1 MVVALNEAGHLDWSD
16 WAATLGRS
24 LEANA
29 TTDNGEDGYYTAW
42 LDALEEILDRSG
54 LIGER
59 ERLARVA
66 AWDRAAQATPHGE
79 PITLDRAGQSTPDR
93 TAI

>member
-16 WAATLGRS
+16 WAATLGRA

-29 TTDNGEDGYYTAW
+29 TTENAEDAYYTAW
-42 LDALEEILDRSG
+42 LDALEQILDQRG
-54 LIGER
+54 LIGGP

-66 AWDRAAQATPHGE
+66 AWDRAARATPHGE
-79 PITLDRAGQSTPDR
+79 PITLDRDGQMTPDR
-93 TAI
+93 NAK

>member
-16 WAATLGRS
+16 WAATLGRA
-24 LEANA
+24 LEAS
-29 TTDNGEDGYYTAW
+29 TTSGNGEDAYYTAW
-42 LDALEEILDRSG
+42 LRALEEILDRSG

-59 ERLARVA
+59 ERLARVE

-79 PITLDRAGQSTPDR
+79 PITLDRRQPPLPDGSQ
-93 TAI
+93 

>member
-16 WAATLGRS
+16 WAATLARA

-29 TTDNGEDGYYTAW
+29 TTDNADDDYYTAW

-54 LIGER
+54 LIDER

-66 AWDRAAQATPHGE
+66 AWNRAAQATPHGE
-79 PITLDRAGQSTPDR
+79 PITLD
-93 TAI
+93 

>member
-16 WAATLGRS
+16 WATTLGRA
-24 LEANA
+24 LEASLTVDDA
-29 TTDNGEDGYYTAW
+29 EDAYYTAW
-42 LDALEEILDRSG
+42 LDALEEILNQSG

-59 ERLARVA
+59 ERLARVE

-79 PITLDRAGQSTPDR
+79 PITLDRAGPQPPDGSG
-93 TAI
+93 